1 MYFNGTSYVVFFKSE
16 NIYDIIL
23 ERRNIS
29 IRITQQI
36 VLLRSACRKRSPQ
49 GGLFLVL
56 SLNMQ

>member
-36 VLLRSACRKRSPQ
+36 VLLRQ
-49 GGLFLVL
+49 LVEKGHREVAFF
-56 SLNMQ
+56 SS